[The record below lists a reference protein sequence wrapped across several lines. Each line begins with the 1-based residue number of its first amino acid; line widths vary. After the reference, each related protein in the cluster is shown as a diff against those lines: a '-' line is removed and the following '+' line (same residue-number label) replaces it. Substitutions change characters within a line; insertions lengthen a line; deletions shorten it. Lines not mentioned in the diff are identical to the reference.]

1 MKKEQRYSEKNNIMK
16 SFFGVVAFGLM
27 CRISFYVQANK
38 EINDMSW
45 GNNASKYSSTKTF
58 ILNIYH
64 CKLQALPIFNL
75 TVRNVA
81 ICFGPSIKLVLL
93 LCECT
98 NLYS

>member
-1 MKKEQRYSEKNNIMK
+1 MK

-64 CKLQALPIFNL
+64 CKL
-75 TVRNVA
+75 
-81 ICFGPSIKLVLL
+81 
-93 LCECT
+93 
-98 NLYS
+98 

>member
-1 MKKEQRYSEKNNIMK
+1 MKKEQRESKKNNIIK
-16 SFFGVVAFGLM
+16 CFFGVVAFGLM

-45 GNNASKYSSTKTF
+45 GNNASKYSSTKTC

-75 TVRNVA
+75 TVRNLKCGY

-93 LCECT
+93 FFK
-98 NLYS
+98 

>member
-1 MKKEQRYSEKNNIMK
+1 MQYFTFPSKCTLVNKEQKDSEKNNIMK

-45 GNNASKYSSTKTF
+45 GNNALKHNFTKTC

-64 CKLQALPIFNL
+64 CKLKALPIFNL
-75 TVRNVA
+75 TVRNLK
-81 ICFGPSIKLVLL
+81 CGYMF
-93 LCECT
+93 
-98 NLYS
+98 

>member
-1 MKKEQRYSEKNNIMK
+1 MKKEQRYSEKNNILK

-45 GNNASKYSSTKTF
+45 GNNASKHSFTKTC

-64 CKLQALPIFNL
+64 CKLKALPIFNL
-75 TVRNVA
+75 TVRNLNCGYMLWPIHRVGSVA
-81 ICFGPSIKLVLL
+81 L
-93 LCECT
+93 
-98 NLYS
+98 